1 MIYYKSNKMFD
12 SHNRRWAVAREVK
25 AKELQVT
32 EARSNL
38 GEIITQAYYA
48 GDRFVIKRRG
58 KPLAAICSI
67 KDLERLERLE
77 REEDA
82 RKLRRA
88 MKRTR
93 GLTPIEALTEKYE
106 AKLLEEEVEEE

>member
-1 MIYYKSNKMFD
+1 M
-12 SHNRRWAVAREVK
+12 AREVK
-25 AKELQVT
+25 VKELQVT